1 MSPLHVEAFDVPR
14 RFKKTTIRSALTA
27 NELEAKI
34 MELIRHREARRKIK
48 GVEFVYVGSVGSEPN
63 WFARP
68 LPVPVSDACMKEFVS
83 ALAQVRKAHDLLFDT
98 NGGATALFSESLGP
112 VTSPG
117 GLSSGPRSSLEC
129 NWGSSSTMRTPGRTG
144 IPVPGWHGHALM
156 S

>member
-1 MSPLHVEAFDVPR
+1 VPR
-14 RFKKTTIRSALTA
+14 RLKKTTIRSALTA

-34 MELIRHREARRKIK
+34 MELIQHREARRKIK

-68 LPVPVSDACMKEFVS
+68 LPVRVSDACMKEFVS
-83 ALAQVRKAHDLLFDT
+83 ALAQVRKAHDLLFDS

-117 GLSSGPRSSLEC
+117 GLSTGPRSS
-129 NWGSSSTMRTPGRTG
+129 PGGQGVLSADKTN
-144 IPVPGWHGHALM
+144 
-156 S
+156 